1 MIRLEWG
8 EQTATALLL
17 RDRDVQFKN
26 YPGVDHEI
34 AIEEVMGIMFL
45 YVFLSVSRIIDKRIR
60 LRSIHLKFHN
70 FLLLHCVSRTI
81 CL

>member
-34 AIEEVMGIMFL
+34 AIEEVMGIVL
-45 YVFLSVSRIIDKRIR
+45 CVFVREQDYR
-60 LRSIHLKFHN
+60 
-70 FLLLHCVSRTI
+70 
-81 CL
+81 

>member
-1 MIRLEWG
+1 MLGEDDSMIRLEWG

-34 AIEEVMGIMFL
+34 AIEEVMGSVL
-45 YVFLSVSRIIDKRIR
+45 CVFVREQDYRLEDK
-60 LRSIHLKFHN
+60 
-70 FLLLHCVSRTI
+70 T
-81 CL
+81 